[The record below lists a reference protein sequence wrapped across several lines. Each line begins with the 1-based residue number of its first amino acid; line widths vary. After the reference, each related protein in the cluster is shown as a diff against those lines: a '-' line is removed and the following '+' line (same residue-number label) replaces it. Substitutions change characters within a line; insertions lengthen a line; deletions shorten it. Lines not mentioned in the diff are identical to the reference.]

1 MAQKRPKEGLYRI
14 KLERIALYKFWHLRT
29 GPKDFNRQQWKKIL
43 LDTREAG
50 DVPVPLLVIQD
61 PEEDRYLL
69 EDGYRRYLAAREN
82 GLNVVTAQI
91 ISKSKQQET
100 YPRFSPFHPGKLIT
114 FLMKVFGVK
123 RYGLP
128 AGKRP

>member
-1 MAQKRPKEGLYRI
+1 MFRCYRQ
-14 KLERIALYKFWHLRT
+14 A
-29 GPKDFNRQQWKKIL
+29 KIL
-43 LDTREAG
+43 LDTREAR

-69 EDGYRRYLAAREN
+69 EDGHRRYVAAREN
-82 GLNVVTAQI
+82 GLEVVTAQI
-91 ISKSKQQET
+91 ISQSKRQET
-100 YPRFSPFHPGKLIT
+100 YPRFSPFNPGKLIA
-114 FLMKVFGVK
+114 FLMKAFDVK